1 MTDVRPAVQL
11 TLDANAV
18 AAPVHTAAVI
28 CREIVDFYFGA
39 MANADLSKVPP
50 SMESTFF
57 RFDLRG
63 PDLTATDRRALHE
76 SWILAKVF
84 QDLMRGVRAS
94 LEQALVFIDILS
106 RPSHSVRSDS
116 TLDDFVEPFLDGATK
131 RNFPDLLQAVNAGLQ
146 KPLEFADAYRSLQ
159 KARNCFEH
167 RSGIVGKSDVGP
179 DGTMELRFPRI
190 KLFYYRRGE
199 EIEAEIGKA
208 VDPEDGEPEVS
219 ILMRLD
225 VRRRNFLLGQ
235 RLSLTIVDFNEIAFA
250 CYHFGSQLASTLPT
264 LPLGPVPAQ
273 P

>member
-1 MTDVRPAVQL
+1 MTDVRPAVHL

-28 CREIVDFYFGA
+28 CREVVDFYFDA

-50 SMESTFF
+50 NVESSFF
-57 RFDLRG
+57 RFDLKG
-63 PDLTATDRRALHE
+63 PDLTAADRRALHE

-94 LEQALVFIDILS
+94 LEQAFLFIEILS

-116 TLDDFVEPFLDGATK
+116 TLDDFVEPFLNGAAK
-131 RNFPDLLQAVNAGLQ
+131 QNFPDLLQAVNSGLQ

-167 RSGIVGKSDVGP
+167 RSGIVGKSDIGL
-179 DGTMELRFPRI
+179 DGTMELQFPRI
-190 KLFYYRRGE
+190 KLFYYRQGE
-199 EIEAEIGKA
+199 EIEAEIGKPVNA
-208 VDPEDGEPEVS
+208 EDGEPEVS
-219 ILMRLD
+219 ILLKLD
-225 VRRRNFLLGQ
+225 VRRRNFHLGQ
-235 RLSLTIVDFNEIAFA
+235 RISLTIPDFNEIAFA

-264 LPLGPVPAQ
+264 LPLEPLPA
-273 P
+273 